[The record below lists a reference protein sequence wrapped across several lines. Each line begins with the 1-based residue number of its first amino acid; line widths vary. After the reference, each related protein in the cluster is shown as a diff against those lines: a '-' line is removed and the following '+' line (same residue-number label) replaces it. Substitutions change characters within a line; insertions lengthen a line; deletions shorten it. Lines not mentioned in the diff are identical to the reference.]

1 MKELLFNIQLFAE
14 LNTNTTTQTGSGK
27 DLSAENKTYYDK
39 MLIKLAAPNLIHNQF
54 GQKRNIPKNN
64 GKTIEFRKF
73 TPLGKATTPLTEGV
87 TPNGQS
93 LDVTALTAT
102 VHQYGGYVTISDN
115 LELTALDPMVQE
127 TIGLI
132 SDQAAQTI
140 DTVERDILVTGT
152 NVQYADGSVEGRSA
166 LTSSHKMT
174 VDVLK
179 RAVRTLKKLNTP
191 KIDGYYV
198 AIMHPSVA
206 YDLMADPEWIDAQKH
221 TPGNVEKL
229 FKGEIGEIAGVK
241 VVESTEA
248 KIWASAGSGGASVYA
263 TLVLGK
269 DAYGV
274 TDIEGGGLQTI
285 IKAKGSAGT
294 ADPLDQRSTVGW
306 KANHTAEILV
316 QEYMVRVETASSFN
330 DEAN

>member
-1 MKELLFNIQLFAE
+1 
-14 LNTNTTTQTGSGK
+14 
-27 DLSAENKTYYDK
+27 
-39 MLIKLAAPNLIHNQF
+39 
-54 GQKRNIPKNN
+54 
-64 GKTIEFRKF
+64 
-73 TPLGKATTPLTEGV
+73 
-87 TPNGQS
+87 
-93 LDVTALTAT
+93 
-102 VHQYGGYVTISDN
+102 
-115 LELTALDPMVQE
+115 
-127 TIGLI
+127 
-132 SDQAAQTI
+132 
-140 DTVERDILVTGT
+140 
-152 NVQYADGSVEGRSA
+152 
-166 LTSSHKMT
+166 
-174 VDVLK
+174 
-179 RAVRTLKKLNTP
+179 
-191 KIDGYYV
+191 
-198 AIMHPSVA
+198 MHPSVA

-248 KIWASAGSGGASVYA
+248 KIWANAGSGGASVYA